1 MKINYVENKNG
12 KLFSFHRHD
21 YKDNID
27 DEDNYI
33 MIDGGFDDYIRCS
46 GELKPGE
53 IKDLMPEI
61 REQFKWGNNFDENN
75 NRLYKTIFK
84 KLEELDIRHINNI
97 IEYLLEKGSSK
108 DEENNFV
115 YRKQI
120 MAYILIFIYELQN
133 RLNNGKTI

>member
-12 KLFSFHRHD
+12 KLFSFHVHD
-21 YKDNID
+21 YKDNQ
-27 DEDNYI
+27 DEDENYI
-33 MIDGGFDDYIRCS
+33 MIDGGFEYVRYS
-46 GELKPGE
+46 GELKQGE

>member
-1 MKINYVENKNG
+1 MEINYVENKNG

-21 YKDNID
+21 FKENTDAY
-27 DEDNYI
+27 DNYI
-33 MIDGGFDDYIRCS
+33 NIDGGFDYVKYS
-46 GELKPGE
+46 GELKSGE

-61 REQFKWGNNFDENN
+61 REQFKWGQNYDENN

-133 RLNNGKTI
+133 RLNNGKEI

>member
-1 MKINYVENKNG
+1 MKINYIECKECSDV
-12 KLFSFHRHD
+12 LFSFNRHD
-21 YKDNID
+21 YKQCTCGKSF
-27 DEDNYI
+27 
-33 MIDGGFDDYIRCS
+33 IDGGWDYTRYS
-46 GELKPGE
+46 GELKSGE

-61 REQFKWGNNFDENN
+61 REQFKWGQNYDENN

-133 RLNNGKTI
+133 RLKNGKEI

>member
-21 YKDNID
+21 YKENTDAY
-27 DEDNYI
+27 DNYI
-33 MIDGGFDDYIRCS
+33 NIDGGFDYVRYS
-46 GELKPGE
+46 GELKQGE

-61 REQFKWGNNFDENN
+61 REQFKWGNNFNENN
-75 NRLYKTIFK
+75 NRLPKTIFK